1 MDGNI
6 YFLLLILFIFFIVII
21 ITKLK
26 SSKNIQEN
34 FQEELIQMKALQDY
48 ANIKKSEDLEKL
60 PLITKIDVVK
70 TNKDP
75 KYPNKHLML
84 EGINL
89 KKIENVYFGPLKGY
103 IINKDNGHLEES
115 ENTIKNSGGK
125 EIKYNI
131 IRIIPPDFVKFNKAL
146 KPKDYENIEIK
157 LELKDEGL
165 VINNKD
171 IADENSDLKL
181 SENNREYKIK
191 IKNGEFKTIE
201 DKGKILLKFKIT
213 SRSDK
218 SIYEF
223 KINGNRYK
231 INKDELIQLKIR
243 NKSNPITFQVLD
255 LGTNETINVKDIK
268 IYNTSDD
275 IEVLFPT
282 GLFYRFDY
290 ATSGESLTEKDA
302 DSWSVFLNKR
312 INSYAP
318 GSSNKEKDFVL
329 TEDIKSMYKDIQNII
344 TPREVKKD
352 TFNFD
357 VTDLNYEELETT
369 IKIKWKI
376 PKVVNNYIFSFRISI
391 RNSNG
396 IFIYKNEV
404 IPYNKNFYE
413 FPTYKLIAG
422 DKYEYNIQTYRKNK
436 RVGNS
441 DTKKFTFMED
451 NPDFDSYHSHLFEK
465 GKFNTKLNKNNAD
478 LIKTYYHLLEKNKSN
493 MRGNMNNLEE
503 HVSAEGVCIEKKLE
517 ELQNTSDDN
526 FDKTIIQHLKPDN
539 EYENLYNEKQI
550 NQDNQIEK
558 ITQKIKKLEQLQGKL
573 KDNQDT
579 NIKKLT
585 SQNDGTKLSVKKLNN
600 NKFMVGL
607 NQGCISVDKM
617 GNYSNI
623 PCNIFDKKQF
633 FELDSIEN
641 DDEYNNLLLM
651 NLQPKLTLEEKVD
664 YPFTVLKPNKLTK
677 CVHIDNK
684 GLQIKPCTDDKSIR
698 YTSHFYNDECKSN
711 I

>member
-26 SSKNIQEN
+26 SSKVIKED

-48 ANIKKSEDLEKL
+48 AEIKKQEDLEKL

-103 IINKDNGHLEES
+103 IINKDNGDLEES
-115 ENTIKNSGGK
+115 ENTITNSEGK

-146 KPKDYENIEIK
+146 KPKDYDNIEIK

-165 VINNKD
+165 NHEN
-171 IADENSDLKL
+171 IADENKDLKL
-181 SENNREYKIK
+181 SENNKEYKIK
-191 IKNGEFKTIE
+191 IKNGEFKSIE

-213 SRSDK
+213 STSEK

-223 KINGNRYK
+223 KINGNSYK
-231 INKDELIQLKIR
+231 INKDKLIQLKIR
-243 NKSNPITFQVLD
+243 NKNNPITFQVLD
-255 LGTNETINVKDIK
+255 LGKNETINVEDIK

-290 ATSGESLTEKDA
+290 ATSGESLTDKDA

-312 INSYAP
+312 INSYAQ
-318 GSSNKEKDFVL
+318 GASNKEKDFVL
-329 TEDIKSMYKDIQNII
+329 TKDINIMYKDIQNII
-344 TPREVKKD
+344 TPPEVKNE
-352 TFNFD
+352 TVNFD

-376 PKVVNNYIFSFRISI
+376 PKVVNNYRFAFLISI
-391 RNSNG
+391 RSVRG
-396 IFIYKNEV
+396 TFIYKKEQV
-404 IPYNKNFYE
+404 PYNKNFYE
-413 FPTYKLIAG
+413 FPTNKLVAG
-422 DKYEYNIQTYRKNK
+422 EKYEYSIQTYRTDK
-436 RVGNS
+436 RKTVGNAGP
-441 DTKKFTFMED
+441 KKFIF
-451 NPDFDSYHSHLFEK
+451 NPPDFDSYHSHLIDMET
-465 GKFNTKLNKNNAD
+465 GKFKTRLNKDNAD

-503 HVSAEGVCIEKKLE
+503 HVGLEGKCMEEKLKQL
-517 ELQNTSDDN
+517 NTSSYDN
-526 FDKTIIQHLKPDN
+526 FDKTINQNLKVDK
-539 EYENLYNEKQI
+539 EGDILYNEKQVK
-550 NQDNQIEK
+550 QDNK
-558 ITQKIKKLEQLQGKL
+558 IMRINQKIKELEKVQGKL
-573 KDNQDT
+573 KTKQDT

-585 SQNDGTKLSVKKLNN
+585 SLNDGTKLAVKKINN

-641 DDEYNNLLLM
+641 DDEYNNLLSM
-651 NLQPKLTLEEKVD
+651 NLQPKLRLEEKVD
-664 YPFTVLKPNKLTK
+664 YPFTILKPNKSTK

-684 GLQIKPCTDDKSIR
+684 SLQIKPCTDDKSIR
-698 YTSHFYNDECKSN
+698 YTSHFYNDKCKSD